1 MFTFNLDV
9 FQMAESR
16 GMRASVTLMIMDPP
30 SASEKR
36 SYQKR
41 SSSSISLRDK
51 NIWPEGETK
60 PWKDDLIMSPPY
72 VVCRLNI
79 WKKIF
84 RVINVS
90 FFPISWSLKE
100 AQIND
105 SIPGFV
111 YVIDSREAYTW
122 SCFPRK
128 ASVSRESFPDFWFVL
143 TQHGFA
149 SVCANVKQWM
159 RYYMKWYSF

>member
-1 MFTFNLDV
+1 
-9 FQMAESR
+9 MAESR
-16 GMRASVTLMIMDPP
+16 GMQAPVTLMTMGPP

-41 SSSSISLRDK
+41 TTSSISLRDK

-60 PWKDDLIMSPPY
+60 PWKDNLIMSPPY

-84 RVINVS
+84 RILMYH
-90 FFPISWSLKE
+90 FLQFLDLWKKHKLMI
-100 AQIND
+100 QFQ
-105 SIPGFV
+105 GFV
-111 YVIDSREAYTW
+111 YAIDSREAYTW

-128 ASVSRESFPDFWFVL
+128 ASVFPDFWFVL

-159 RYYMKWYSF
+159 RYYMKRYSF